1 LRVLLLFRGAPG
13 CGKSTYIKEHGLE
26 PYTLSADQMR
36 MLYGGVTI
44 NKDGLPEIDQSLN
57 NKAWRLLF
65 DILEE
70 RMENGEFTVIDAVNS
85 KTAEMNRYKDLC
97 EKYRYRCYCVDM
109 TDVPIETVKERNKQ
123 RVSYKIVPEHAI
135 DNIYA
140 RFKTQKIPARIT
152 VVKPDE
158 LGTIYGK
165 TADFNNYE
173 KIHVIGD
180 VHGCYTALTD
190 YFKEVHN
197 NEFPEN
203 ELFMFLGD
211 YTDRGIE
218 NAQTLNYLF
227 ELSKRKNVVF
237 LEGNHEKHVNAWAH
251 NVTSVSKEFELA
263 TRAEL
268 ESAGVSQSEAR
279 QFYRKLWQMAH
290 FRFGTHEFLIT
301 HGGLSCMPENLTFIS
316 TKAMIKGIG
325 TYKDSID
332 VDNAFML
339 KSHADCIQIH
349 GHRNVDAVP
358 VQVNDKCYN
367 LEGKVEFGGCLR
379 TVTLHKDGTIEP
391 HEQKNTVFREVPVE
405 LDNAES
411 APTTVNTSVADMIM
425 TLRNSRLVREKKE
438 GNISSFNFTRDAFVN
453 KSWNAATVKARGL
466 FVDVPNQKIVARAYD
481 KFFNIGEREDTK
493 LDWLKQRFVF
503 PVTAYQKE
511 NGFLGLVSYDA
522 EKDDLFVA
530 SKSSTTGFH
539 AELTRDILKESV
551 SAEQLE
557 ALKDCVKTND
567 VTFVFEVIDPV
578 NDPHIIEYPE
588 RTVYLLDVVS
598 NTVEFHKL
606 PYEEL
611 KQVAALIGVK
621 CKTKARVLDD
631 WHDFM
636 EFYRNTHTNEYTVN
650 GKPIEGYVFEDSTG
664 FMTKMKL
671 NYYTFWKGLRILINP
686 LARQGYIRET
696 SRLTTPIMNYFYAYL
711 KNCKETE
718 GKLPADDIITL
729 RNLFLASE
737 YGAQFKDTTG
747 VDYAE

>member
-1 LRVLLLFRGAPG
+1 MRVLLLFRGAPG

-36 MLYGGVTI
+36 MLYGGVSI
-44 NKDGLPEIDQSLN
+44 NKNGQPEIDQSLN
-57 NKAWRLLF
+57 NKAWGLLF

-85 KTAEMNRYKDLC
+85 KTAEMNRYKELC

-123 RVSYKIVPEHAI
+123 RARYKIVPEHAI

-158 LGTIYGK
+158 LDNIYGK

-203 ELFMFLGD
+203 ELFIFLGD

-227 ELSKRKNVVF
+227 ELSKLKNVVF
-237 LEGNHEKHVNAWAH
+237 LEGNHEKHVNTWAH
-251 NVTSVSKEFELA
+251 DITAVSKEFELV

-268 ESAGVSQSEAR
+268 DEQAVSKSEAR

-290 FRFGTHEFLIT
+290 FNFAGKEFLIT
-301 HGGLSCMPENLTFIS
+301 HGGISCMPENLTFIS

-325 TYKDSID
+325 NYKDSVD
-332 VDNAFML
+332 VDNAFAAN
-339 KSHADCIQIH
+339 SSDNCIQIH
-349 GHRNVDAVP
+349 GHRNVDSVP
-358 VQVNDKCYN
+358 CKVNDKCYN
-367 LEGKVEFGGCLR
+367 LEGKVEFGGQLR
-379 TVTLHKDGTIEP
+379 TLTINKDGTIET
-391 HEQKNTVFREVPVE
+391 HEQQNTVFREVPIE
-405 LDNAES
+405 LENQEC
-411 APTTVNTSVADMIM
+411 APTAVNTNVGDMIM
-425 TLRNSRLVREKKE
+425 ALRNSRLVREKKE
-438 GNISSFNFTRDAFVN
+438 GDISSFNFTRDAFIN
-453 KSWNAATVKARGL
+453 KEWNAATVKARGL

-481 KFFNIGEREDTK
+481 KFFNINEREDTK
-493 LDWLKQRFVF
+493 LDWLKQRFAF

-511 NGFLGLVSYDA
+511 NGYLGLVSYDA

-530 SKSSTTGFH
+530 SKSSTTGDH
-539 AELTRDILKESV
+539 AIWAREILNTCVNEEQRTYMKEY
-551 SAEQLE
+551 AKEN
-557 ALKDCVKTND
+557 A
-567 VTFVFEVIDPV
+567 VTFVFEIVDPV
-578 NDPHIIEYPE
+578 NDPHIIEYPNK
-588 RTVYLLDVVS
+588 TMFLLDVVY
-598 NTVEFHKL
+598 NTVEFKKL
-606 PYEEL
+606 EFTEL
-611 KQVAALIGVK
+611 QEMASKLGVP
-621 CKTKARVLDD
+621 CKTKAYVLND
-631 WHDFM
+631 WHEFM
-636 EFYRNTHTNEYTVN
+636 DFYRNTHTNEYTVN
-650 GKPIEGYVFEDSTG
+650 GEPIEGYVLEDSNG

-671 NYYTFWKGLRILINP
+671 NFYTFWKGLRHFAQIVGK
-686 LARQGYIRET
+686 QGYMRET

-718 GKLPADDIITL
+718 GKLPAEDIITL

-737 YGAQFKDTTG
+737 YGAPFKDTAG